1 MNIVKEQVAYINK
14 FLDDT
19 ENKYNKLKNDTVKRL
34 KRTVVSKEQD
44 IKIFKQ
50 KVKGSEIQLKTSKNE
65 INFLKSKIKRLEKI
79 LKVHS

>member
-1 MNIVKEQVAYINK
+1 MFYIV
-14 FLDDT
+14 DDA